1 MTKTNASS
9 IRILLTLS
17 GLTFLGPF
25 ALDAFLPAIK
35 GAAQDLN
42 TTEGQIMISWAMLAV
57 GSGLGQIFYGP
68 ISDKVGRKPV
78 IIFGLTL
85 YIITSA
91 ISATVTS
98 VEPLFFLRFF
108 QGLAVASSMIMM
120 RSVVRD
126 LFNVKEGAK
135 LFSNLFCILAF
146 MPIIGPVI
154 GGYLT
159 NEFGWHSLFIG
170 MALASSISLIIIIV
184 FLDESLSKKDKNAL
198 RPKILMDS
206 FKEII
211 SEYNFLTFL
220 LIGIGTYIG
229 LFGVLAGITTVLT
242 GSLQQ
247 NAEMVGYYISTVMVG
262 HFVFAVLAG
271 AIIQYLGIN
280 RIIFIGTL
288 TSLFGATILG
298 WWALNGI
305 ITIYSVLI
313 PTTIYLMGFALTLP
327 AMSAGAMSNFQ
338 HMSGRA
344 SSLLG
349 FIHQVAGALTAI
361 IIGFVVDGTQIPM
374 AIALFSGSLFAFLIY
389 IIRISKVRFED

>member
-1 MTKTNASS
+1 MTKTKASS

-35 GAAQDLN
+35 DAAQDLN
-42 TTEGQIMISWAMLAV
+42 TTEGQIMNSWGMLAV

-98 VEPLFFLRFF
+98 VEPLFLLRFF

-126 LFNVKEGAK
+126 LLNVKEGAK

-159 NEFGWHSLFIG
+159 NQFGWHSVFIG
-170 MALASSISLIIIIV
+170 KALASSISLIIIIV
-184 FLDESLSKKDKNAL
+184 FLDESLPKKDKNAL

-211 SEYNFLTFL
+211 SDYNFLTFL

-298 WWALNGI
+298 WWALNGTT
-305 ITIYSVLI
+305 TIYTVLI

-374 AIALFSGSLFAFLIY
+374 AIALFIGSLFAFLIY

>member
-1 MTKTNASS
+1 
-9 IRILLTLS
+9 
-17 GLTFLGPF
+17 
-25 ALDAFLPAIK
+25 
-35 GAAQDLN
+35 
-42 TTEGQIMISWAMLAV
+42 MLAV

-159 NEFGWHSLFIG
+159 NQFGWHSLFIG

-184 FLDESLSKKDKNAL
+184 FLDESLPKKDKNAL